1 MTTLNFVGGASPDV
15 STSWTG
21 YGKVYSSSAAAGV
34 ALPTNARTAANGEK
48 IVYVATAQCYYAGR
62 GGSRQ
67 LRLGI
72 GSYYSAWK
80 TIASDTSANASGQ
93 LTINGLFRN
102 GGNQI
107 VTIDENGTSGFYF
120 GRESDSSGSTDGYT
134 NWGSLS
140 GSLVYYEVP
149 SAPTMSS
156 VVQSGTDNAVTV
168 TWTAPSS
175 NGGYATSPKY
185 VLQWAYN
192 SSFTGATTISTGSSS
207 LTYTIPNL
215 TYGSTIYVKVSAT
228 NDAAIAAGTTSVY
241 SSSASAYLVAP
252 NLSLNGWASFG
263 TVTNNT
269 FTIQRTVIPA
279 LTPTTGILRTAT
291 ASATGGSYTTGG
303 VGIAKTY
310 TDLVIG
316 RQYIVSGKALLTT
329 AAMQGN
335 IYRFAVVGIGNG
347 SSVTLTSTTTGS
359 TIPSY
364 TFTATSTTHT
374 VRIELAESF
383 TVAATGLVESVA
395 FYNFALTR
403 VATDL
408 AYRVQDNLVTG
419 TLVDHFDL
427 ATQSVGAHW
436 WVDKTNVTQFA
447 QDFDYVVPSATFSDV
462 VAEGNVYYTDIET
475 AYDTQDIVN
484 DITLTNAGSRA
495 SSYGSDKY
503 EEYTVTWVDTD
514 PTSIS
519 DWGGR
524 KYELETNLWTNTV
537 GQNLIFNPS
546 LAYFSNYNG
555 SGTGSTTFTRQL
567 LSDMATGATGYLSTG
582 TTQPVNYAGGYVM
595 RAVVG
600 GANDPTVI
608 FVQGGDSA
616 ISGVTNYASVP
627 VTPSTQYTASS
638 YLRAGVGHTASLTG
652 RVDIRW
658 YTEAGVTISTS
669 SGTAGTITSTGWT
682 RRTVT
687 ATAPANARFA
697 VMFTT
702 FVYAGANNSGFRYY
716 STAAQLEQA
725 SSASTWFSGD
735 TADNATYLYEWE
747 GTPGESRSIRYSN
760 MLDTRTG
767 ELLDN
772 FATPIVRVKG
782 LTWNTAQNPT
792 LSYTLD
798 IGSLIVVTF
807 KGTTATYRIVGMAH
821 DITPDRWLMNLRI
834 EKVQ

>member
-1 MTTLNFVGGASPDV
+1 MTTLNFVGGASPSV

-34 ALPTNARTAANGEK
+34 ALPTNARTAANGQK
-48 IVYVATAQCYYAGR
+48 VVFVATAQCYYAGR

-72 GSYYSAWK
+72 GSAYSAWK
-80 TIASDTSANASGQ
+80 TVASDTSANASGQ
-93 LTINGLFRN
+93 LAINAVFPN
-102 GGNQI
+102 GGNQV

-120 GRESDSSGSTDGYT
+120 GRASGSSGSTDGYT

-156 VVQSGTDNAVTV
+156 VVQSGTNNAVTV

-175 NGGYATSPKY
+175 NGGYATNPKY

-207 LTYTIPNL
+207 LSYTISNL
-215 TYGSTIYVKVSAT
+215 TYGSTVYVKVAAS
-228 NDAAIAAGTTSVY
+228 NDASDAAGTTSVY

-263 TVTNNT
+263 TIANNT

-291 ASATGGSYTTGG
+291 ASATGGAYTIGG

-310 TDLVIG
+310 TNLVIG
-316 RQYIVSGKALLTT
+316 RQYIVSGKAILTT
-329 AAMQGN
+329 ASMAGN

-347 SSVTLTSTTTGS
+347 TNVTLTSTTTGA

-374 VRIELAESF
+374 VRIELAENF
-383 TVAATGLVESVA
+383 TVTATGLQESVA

-408 AYRVQDNLVTG
+408 AYRVQDNQVTG

-447 QDFDYVVPSATFSDV
+447 QDFNYVVPSATFSDIT
-462 VAEGNVYYTDIET
+462 AAGNVYYNDIET
-475 AYDTQDIVN
+475 AFDTQDIVN
-484 DITLTNAGSRA
+484 DITFTNVGSRV
-495 SSYGSDKY
+495 STYGSEKFD
-503 EEYTVTWVDTD
+503 EYTVTWVDSD
-514 PTSIS
+514 PTSVS
-519 DWGGR
+519 NWGAR
-524 KYELETNLWTNTV
+524 KYELQTNLWTQVSTRNE
-537 GQNLIFNPS
+537 LPNPS
-546 LAYFSNYNG
+546 VIKSIDG
-555 SGTGSTTFTRQL
+555 VITGAANLEITRQQI
-567 LSDMATGATGYLSTG
+567 SVISTGATGLLPTG
-582 TTQPVNYAGGYVM
+582 TTQPVTNAGDFVIRGRVTGQQANYPIQYGSGTQDNGTA
-595 RAVVG
+595 AVPITPG
-600 GANDPTVI
+600 LAYTG
-608 FVQGGDSA
+608 
-616 ISGVTNYASVP
+616 SV
-627 VTPSTQYTASS
+627 YM
-638 YLRAGVGHTASLTG
+638 RAGVGHSTSLTG
-652 RVDIRW
+652 RCDIRW
-658 YTEAGVTISTS
+658 LANDGSIISTI
-669 SGTAGTITSTGWT
+669 SGTATTITSTGWT

-687 ATAPANARFA
+687 ATAPANAA
-697 VMFTT
+697 
-702 FVYAGANNSGFRYY
+702 YALIYSWFIYGGANAVGFRYY

-735 TADNATYLYEWE
+735 TTDNATYLYEWE
-747 GTPGESRSIRYSN
+747 GEPGASRSIRYSN
-760 MLDTRTG
+760 VMDTRTA
-767 ELLDN
+767 ELLAS
-772 FATPIVRVKG
+772 FANPIVRVKS

-792 LSYTLD
+792 LAYTLD

-807 KGTTATYRIVGMAH
+807 KGTTATYRIVGMSH
-821 DITPDRWLMNLRI
+821 DINPERWLMNLKV
-834 EKVQ
+834 EKV